1 MSGFFESIA
10 KLVNALFKNVFW
22 YIAQKSCEWT
32 ILEYKWF
39 MLLVP
44 NMYITQETSERAVDD
59 CLWALKFVPDKCM
72 TQEMC
77 ERAVGDCPL
86 PLKLVPDWFCDT
98 RASKNITRWQLL
110 LQW

>member
-1 MSGFFESIA
+1 
-10 KLVNALFKNVFW
+10 
-22 YIAQKSCEWT
+22 
-32 ILEYKWF
+32 

-98 RASKNITRWQLL
+98 RASKNITR
-110 LQW
+110 